1 MVIQNNMPDSF
12 KSKLA
17 QNKKNHFDERF
28 LRMFCCLKGV
38 LLMFFTLICISE
50 CQLCYAQ
57 NEMQYGGTANLPII
71 VNPGSAGKSGAVEAI
86 GAFRKQWTG
95 FKGSPQTTLLS
106 VDAEVKFLGNFHGVG
121 ASVYNDT
128 DGPLTTM
135 NINASYSY
143 HIDLSKGLLGLGLR
157 VGVMNVAFK
166 LSDLKPSVDGGEND
180 YHQSSDMALQGS
192 DSSGSAFDAGVGA
205 YYQSDA
211 SYVGFSL
218 LHVNAPSVELNSGAK
233 IKSRPLM
240 TVGASRKLETTGT
253 VSFEP
258 SMFFKTD
265 FASWQME
272 VIGAADFRKVFSA
285 GLGYRLQD
293 AIFFPFWVNLSNGLR
308 VGYTYDLCVSALHRY
323 NGGSH
328 ELAASYTFNIDV
340 EKRNKRYKSV
350 RIL

>member
-1 MVIQNNMPDSF
+1 MPDGI
-12 KSKLA
+12 KSKVV
-17 QNKKNHFDERF
+17 QSKKNHFSDRF
-28 LRMFCCLKGV
+28 LQMFCCLKGV

-71 VNPGSAGKSGAVEAI
+71 VNPGSTGKSGAVEAI

-121 ASVYNDT
+121 ASVYQDI

-135 NINASYSY
+135 NINANYSY
-143 HIDLSKGLLGLGLR
+143 HIDLSKGLLGLGVRL
-157 VGVMNVAFK
+157 GVLNVAFK
-166 LSDLKPSVDGGEND
+166 LSDLHPSVEGGEND

-192 DSSGSAFDAGVGA
+192 DCSGSAFDAGMGGF
-205 YYQSDA
+205 YQSDV
-211 SYVGFSL
+211 SYLSLSL
-218 LHVNAPSVELNSGAK
+218 LHINAPSVEMNSGTL
-233 IKSRPLM
+233 IKARPTLSF
-240 TVGASRKLETTGT
+240 GASRKLETGGAL
-253 VSFEP
+253 SFEP
-258 SMFFKTD
+258 SMFLKTD

-272 VIGAADFRKVFSA
+272 MASLANFRKSFSL

-293 AIFFPFWVNLSNGLR
+293 AIFFQFWVNLSNGLR
-308 VGYTYDLCVSALHRY
+308 VGYEYDLCISQLNRY

-328 ELAASYTFNIDV
+328 EVSASYTFNIDV